1 MRSIVTKVVRG
12 SLFALP
18 LVVFLP
24 SLQGCVAT
32 NSDLGTAG
40 GGCSEFSQATID
52 ANLKVDAKVKVFMQ
66 ASADFRAI
74 GAKVKVDVKKAC
86 VNIATDLG
94 AADTWTALGDTDDSI
109 GNANGTGACDA
120 AGVRIDTIM
129 KASVTANFAL
139 ITVPGACHTDF
150 QAQVACDAQ
159 CKAEATCD
167 SGTAETRCQ
176 PGQLST
182 TCVDKCKEQSFCE
195 GSVTVEANC
204 QGSCESTCT
213 GECKGTCTASDGTKT
228 DNNPSCKGKCS
239 STCNG
244 TCKGKCKVEVAGGIA
259 CGTSCKCK
267 GECTTTHTDPVCET
281 TFTAPTCK
289 VDASCSE
296 SCTASVA
303 AKAVCDPPHVEL
315 YANATVNADVPK
327 LVATINAN
335 LPAIVACAEAQG
347 KLAVDVVG
355 KLVITGNAIIQSSG
369 SLDGK
374 SIACGAAAA
383 KAAAEASASLSV
395 SVSAS
400 TNVTGKCRGN
410 AS

>member
-1 MRSIVTKVVRG
+1 MKSIMKTAFRG
-12 SLFALP
+12 GLFALP
-18 LVVFLP
+18 LIVLFPGV
-24 SLQGCVAT
+24 QGCVAT
-32 NSDLGTAG
+32 NSDLGGAG
-40 GGCSEFSQATID
+40 GGCAELSQATID
-52 ANLKVDAKVKVFMQ
+52 SNLKVDGNVKVFMQ
-66 ASADFRAI
+66 ASADLRDI
-74 GAKVKVDVKKAC
+74 GKKVKVDVKTAC
-86 VNIATDLG
+86 VHIAGDLG
-94 AADTWTALGDTDDSI
+94 GTDTWTALGDTDDAIS
-109 GNANGTGACDA
+109 NAKGTGACDV

-139 ITVPGACHTDF
+139 ITVPGACHTNF
-150 QAQVACDAQ
+150 QAQVDCDAK

-167 SGTAETRCQ
+167 SGTAETRCT
-176 PGQLST
+176 PGELST
-182 TCVDKCKEQSFCE
+182 TCTERCKEQSFCE

-204 QGSCESTCT
+204 MGKCESTCT

-281 TFTAPTCK
+281 TFTPPTCK
-289 VDASCSE
+289 VDASCEE

-303 AKAVCDPPHVEL
+303 AKAVCDAPHVEL
-315 YANATVNADVPK
+315 YASASVSADVPK

-335 LPAIVACAEAQG
+335 LPALIAASEVQG
-347 KLAVDVVG
+347 KLALDVCG
-355 KLVITGNAIIQSSG
+355 KLVVTGNAIVQTATK
-369 SLDGK
+369 LDGK
-374 SIACGAAAA
+374 SIACSAAAA
-383 KAAAEASASLSV
+383 KAAVEASASLSL

-400 TNVTGKCRGN
+400 ASVTGKCRAN